1 MERVVLSEDSL
12 FIMNNLFNTIV
23 SSFDV
28 LRTYSQQSV
37 IMDWLNNDELNKRS
51 DEDLD
56 EVTVSTQNFKS
67 YLSGVGR

>member
-37 IMDWLNNDELNKRS
+37 IMDWLTNGELRQRTEGEEEEEEKVLLN
-51 DEDLD
+51 LL
-56 EVTVSTQNFKS
+56 FK
-67 YLSGVGR
+67 Y